1 MHGFSTVDGFVE
13 ITECLAEMI
22 KYIANEPSVGLF
34 YVQQHSQN
42 AVPNLITLKNNVL
55 EKSRET
61 TLHTEDLEDSITM
74 VSSMKKCGFPV
85 ADEMIR
91 DIKKSLAIIST
102 KQPKRGLIHKVSG
115 FQMGRTNS
123 WGPTTWGHGAV
134 YAQEDKERRGSYISS
149 AFKSAKQK
157 ASHFKW
163 PQFDPKESIQTEG
176 EMLLTYPTSTLSVT
190 SATTSSSLLDA
201 EVDSLPLSSQVEDE
215 PLKEGEDT
223 DTNVSVTSHNL
234 LSVPENFNDF
244 KADKEAKL
252 KEWLAGTDNLN
263 QYRDASDAK
272 GL

>member
-34 YVQQHSQN
+34 YVQQHTQN
-42 AVPNLITLKNNVL
+42 AVPNLITLKNNVV

-74 VSSMKKCGFPV
+74 VSSMKKCGFPI

-91 DIKKSLAIIST
+91 DIKKSLVIIST
-102 KQPKRGLIHKVSG
+102 QPKRGLIHKVSG

-123 WGPTTWGHGAV
+123 CGSTTWSRSAV
-134 YAQEDKERRGSYISS
+134 YAQEDNERRGSYFSS
-149 AFKSAKQK
+149 VFKSAKQK

-163 PQFDPKESIQTEG
+163 PQLDHKESIQTEG
-176 EMLLTYPTSTLSVT
+176 EMLLPYPTSTLSVT
-190 SATTSSSLLDA
+190 SATTRSSLLDV

-215 PLKEGEDT
+215 PLKEEEE
-223 DTNVSVTSHNL
+223 TNVCVTSHNL
-234 LSVPENFNDF
+234 LSVPGNFDDF

-252 KEWLAGTDNLN
+252 KEWLEGTDNLN